1 MVQEVVVKGYRFKFA
16 IGDMIKSK
24 DGLVDLLVL
33 GYQEATDVLLPC
45 YILYELHKGVEREW
59 SCRYIE
65 EHYKRAT

>member
-1 MVQEVVVKGYRFKFA
+1 MKGYRFKFN

-45 YILYELHKGVEREW
+45 YNVYELHKGAEREW

-65 EHYKRAT
+65 EHYRVAN